1 MNISIISFVTALV
14 VFTVLIAIYLRQK
27 AKPARKEY
35 RPHNDGSSTSESKL
49 NFDANLAA
57 SKWAE
62 IQAMLN
68 SGPSGLKA
76 ALIEADKLLDYC
88 MIAKG
93 LTGET
98 MGERLKSGGERF
110 SNLNAVWSAH
120 KLRNQ
125 LAHEVS
131 HDIVA
136 NQIKQA
142 INDLGNAIRDL
153 GVRL

>member
-1 MNISIISFVTALV
+1 MNISIISFLTALV
-14 VFTVLIAIYLRQK
+14 VLTLLIAVLLRQK
-27 AKPARKEY
+27 AKPARNEY
-35 RPHNDGSSTSESKL
+35 RPHNSNESKPG
-49 NFDANLAA
+49 FDAALAN

-62 IQAMLN
+62 IQAMMN

-93 LTGET
+93 FAGET
-98 MGERLKSGGERF
+98 MGERLKSGGDRF
-110 SNLNAVWSAH
+110 NNVNAVWSAH

-131 HDIVA
+131 HDIVP

-142 INDLGNAIRDL
+142 VNDLGNAIRDL